1 MGNLKKFV
9 GDYAYSYIKNIA
21 VDQDKLKKALVTPQN
36 ARNVFSELDEFQ
48 IKSICSEISAND
60 TFGTIRETTQ
70 EEIIED
76 FKKAGYDT
84 VIFDD
89 EKRIAECEK
98 YYAAG
103 EVICTYN
110 NLSGRMSQYH
120 MLVAIK
126 KDIDKIQRSK
136 NPKREDEYGTSILNI
151 QIAKNGSHMSIKN
164 RYNHTVSE
172 CDSTLNNN
180 LDLLIPG
187 LQAKVLGYYKI
198 ACLNKNKNYYRDI
211 VNINGIYLKYDT
223 EVENVYFGNF
233 VLDNISGVRFADNG
247 RYYVNN
253 CWVDSYSDT
262 PCVLDFH
269 NKKVIKLFNERN
281 QISKGTLLTRA
292 MKENLLHSGNKE
304 KIDELNIVFDNAL
317 KELLQCRKKALQY
330 IACCYGY
337 DFQKPFKVTGLLGK
351 FTANSIKKITGSDN
365 GILLVCKG
373 AEVRC
378 VKLNAGKFDTDVE
391 FLRETYDCLKFLR
404 ETYDCL
410 INYYYRKYD
419 FESDRKSGK
428 LGVFIIQQDAKYKRE
443 VKKSSNSYYYY
454 HNEDEFD
461 KSGFNITEA
470 RNQLKSRLYKY
481 KADKKK
487 REVDLISY
495 EADLKEIKKMFQTLK
510 EKIILKLTKAQT
522 IDEYKNVEDVFNF
535 RFIWMAQDIKK
546 FEQKVIQNGF
556 DSVEEAA
563 DSIKELKEKITEKTK
578 ELD

>member
-21 VDQDKLKKALVTPQN
+21 VDQEKLRKALVTPQN

-48 IKSICSEISAND
+48 IKSICAEISAND

-89 EKRIAECEK
+89 EEKIAECKK

-136 NPKREDEYGTSILNI
+136 TPQREDEYGTSILNI

-180 LDLLIPG
+180 LDLLVPG
-187 LQAKVLGYYKI
+187 LQAKVLGYYNI
-198 ACLNKNKNYYRDI
+198 ASLNKNKNYYKNI
-211 VNINGIYLKYDT
+211 VNINGVYLKYIT
-223 EVENVYFGNF
+223 EVENVYFGSF
-233 VLDNISGVRFADNG
+233 VLDSKNGVRFEDNG
-247 RYYVNN
+247 RYYVNTDRDN
-253 CWVDSYSDT
+253 L
-262 PCVLDFH
+262 CVLDFH
-269 NKKVIKLFNERN
+269 DKKVIKLLNEKN

-304 KIDELNIVFDNAL
+304 HIDELNIVFDNAL
-317 KELLQCRKKALQY
+317 KELLQCRRKALQF
-330 IACCYGY
+330 IADCYGY

-351 FTANSIKKITGSDN
+351 FTVNSIKKMTGSNN

-373 AEVRC
+373 TEVRC
-378 VKLNAGKFDTDVE
+378 VELNTGKFKVE
-391 FLRETYDCLKFLR
+391 VPRDKYKYSID
-404 ETYDCL
+404 D
-410 INYYYRKYD
+410 YYAKYS
-419 FESDRKSGK
+419 FEEDGKSGK
-428 LGVFIIQQDAKYKRE
+428 LGVFIIQQDAEYKRE
-443 VKKSSNSYYYY
+443 VKRTSNSYYYY
-454 HNEDEFD
+454 SDHNSDEFD
-461 KSGFNITEA
+461 KSGCNITEA
-470 RNQLKSRLYKY
+470 RQALKYRLNKY
-481 KADKKK
+481 KADKRK
-487 REVDLISY
+487 REVDSISY
-495 EADLKEIKKMFQTLK
+495 EADLKEIKEMFSKLKAKLILKLNEANTYEEYSKLEDVFDYRFVWMVGDIEKLEKKVTQNKFNTIKEATDSITSIK
-510 EKIILKLTKAQT
+510 EKIEVEIRK
-522 IDEYKNVEDVFNF
+522 IDGK
-535 RFIWMAQDIKK
+535 
-546 FEQKVIQNGF
+546 
-556 DSVEEAA
+556 EEVN
-563 DSIKELKEKITEKTK
+563 
-578 ELD
+578 

>member
-21 VDQDKLKKALVTPQN
+21 VDQEKLRKALVTPQN

-48 IKSICSEISAND
+48 IKSICAEISAND

-89 EKRIAECEK
+89 EEKIAECKK

-136 NPKREDEYGTSILNI
+136 TPQREDEYGTSILNI

-180 LDLLIPG
+180 LDLLVPG
-187 LQAKVLGYYKI
+187 LQAKVLGYYNI
-198 ACLNKNKNYYRDI
+198 ASLNKNKNYYKNI
-211 VNINGIYLKYDT
+211 VNINGVYLKYIT

-233 VLDNISGVRFADNG
+233 VLDSKNGVRFADNG
-247 RYYVNN
+247 RYYVNIDRDN
-253 CWVDSYSDT
+253 L
-262 PCVLDFH
+262 CVLDFH
-269 NKKVIKLFNERN
+269 DKKVIKLLNERN

-304 KIDELNIVFDNAL
+304 RINELNIVFDNAL
-317 KELLQCRKKALQY
+317 KELLQCRRKALQFL
-330 IACCYGY
+330 ACCYGY

-351 FTANSIKKITGSDN
+351 FTANSIQKTTGSYD

-373 AEVRC
+373 TEVCC
-378 VKLNAGKFDTDVE
+378 VELNTGKFEVE
-391 FLRETYDCLKFLR
+391 IPRDKYK
-404 ETYDCL
+404 YS
-410 INYYYRKYD
+410 IAKYYTKGD
-419 FESDRKSGK
+419 FEEDRKSGK
-428 LGVFIIQQDAKYKRE
+428 LGVFIIQQDAKYKRR
-443 VKKSSNSYYYY
+443 VKRTSSSYYYCS
-454 HNEDEFD
+454 NSNSDEFD
-461 KSGFNITEA
+461 KSGCNITEA
-470 RNQLKSRLYKY
+470 RQALKYRLNNY
-481 KADKKK
+481 KADKRK
-487 REVDLISY
+487 REVDAISY
-495 EADLKEIKKMFQTLK
+495 EADLKEIKEMFSKLKANLVLKLNEANTYEEYSKLENVFDYHFVWMVGDIEKLEKKVTQNKFNTIKEATDSIVSLK
-510 EKIILKLTKAQT
+510 EKIMKTMRKM
-522 IDEYKNVEDVFNF
+522 E
-535 RFIWMAQDIKK
+535 
-546 FEQKVIQNGF
+546 G
-556 DSVEEAA
+556 EEV
-563 DSIKELKEKITEKTK
+563 
-578 ELD
+578 

>member
-21 VDQDKLKKALVTPQN
+21 VDQEKLRKALVTPQN

-48 IKSICSEISAND
+48 IKSICAEISAND

-89 EKRIAECEK
+89 EEKIAECKK

-120 MLVAIK
+120 MLFAIK

-136 NPKREDEYGTSILNI
+136 TPQREDEYGTSILNI

-180 LDLLIPG
+180 LDLLVPG
-187 LQAKVLGYYKI
+187 LQAKVLGYYNI
-198 ACLNKNKNYYRDI
+198 ASLNKNKTYYRNI
-211 VNINGIYLKYDT
+211 AKINGVYLKYVT
-223 EVENVYFGNF
+223 EIENVYLGNF
-233 VLDNISGVRFADNG
+233 VLDSKNGVRFADNG
-247 RYYVNN
+247 RYYVNTDRDN
-253 CWVDSYSDT
+253 L
-262 PCVLDFH
+262 CVLDFH
-269 NKKVIKLFNERN
+269 DKKVIKLFNERN

-304 KIDELNIVFDNAL
+304 CIDELNIVFDNAL
-317 KELLQCRKKALQY
+317 KELLQCRRKALQFL
-330 IACCYGY
+330 ACCYGY

-351 FTANSIKKITGSDN
+351 FTANSIKKITGNNS

-373 AEVRC
+373 TEVRC
-378 VKLNAGKFDTDVE
+378 VELNAGKFEIEAPRDK
-391 FLRETYDCLKFLR
+391 YK
-404 ETYDCL
+404 YL
-410 INYYYRKYD
+410 IDDYYAKYN
-419 FESDRKSGK
+419 FEEDRKSGK

-443 VKKSSNSYYYY
+443 VKRTSSSYYCYR
-454 HNEDEFD
+454 NRSSDEFD
-461 KSGFNITEA
+461 KSGCNITETREA
-470 RNQLKSRLYKY
+470 LYYRLRKY
-481 KADKKK
+481 KDDKRKK
-487 REVDLISY
+487 EVDAISY
-495 EADLKEIKKMFQTLK
+495 EEDLKEIKEMFSKLK
-510 EKIILKLTKAQT
+510 AKLVLKLNEANTYEEYSRLENVFDYYFVWMVRDIEILEKKVTQNKFNT
-522 IDEYKNVEDVFNF
+522 IK
-535 RFIWMAQDIKK
+535 
-546 FEQKVIQNGF
+546 
-556 DSVEEAA
+556 EAT
-563 DSIKELKEKITEKTK
+563 DSIASLKEKITKIMRKMEG
-578 ELD
+578 EEEY

>member
-1 MGNLKKFV
+1 MNMSSLKKFV

-21 VDQDKLKKALVTPQN
+21 VDQDKLRHALVTPQN

-48 IKSICSEISAND
+48 IKSICAEISAND

-89 EKRIAECEK
+89 EEKIAECKK

-136 NPKREDEYGTSILNI
+136 TPQREDKYGTSILNI

-180 LDLLIPG
+180 LDLLVPG

-198 ACLNKNKNYYRDI
+198 VCLHKNKNYYNHI
-211 VNINGIYLKYDT
+211 TNINGIYLRYS
-223 EVENVYFGNF
+223 VEKNNVYFGNF
-233 VLDNISGVRFADNG
+233 VLDSKNGVRFEDNG
-247 RYYVNN
+247 RYYVNS
-253 CWVDSYSDT
+253 CWVNSYSDT

-269 NKKVIKLFNERN
+269 NKEVIKLFDERW

-304 KIDELNIVFDNAL
+304 RMDELNIIFPDAL
-317 KELLQCRKKALQY
+317 KELLQCRKKALKY
-330 IACCYGY
+330 LACCYGY
-337 DFQKPFKVTGLLGK
+337 DFQKPFKITGLLGK
-351 FTANSIKKITGSDN
+351 FTAKSIEKITGNNS
-365 GILLVCKG
+365 GMLLVCKG
-373 AEVRC
+373 ADVKC
-378 VKLNAGKFDTDVE
+378 VELNKGKFNVDIERAFSYSIDDYCV
-391 FLRETYDCLKFLR
+391 
-404 ETYDCL
+404 
-410 INYYYRKYD
+410 KYD
-419 FESDRKSGK
+419 FEADRKSGK
-428 LGVFIIQQDAKYKRE
+428 LGVFIIQQSNEYKRE
-443 VKKSSNSYYYY
+443 VKRTSTSYRYSYSN
-454 HNEDEFD
+454 NEIFD
-461 KSGFNITEA
+461 KSGCNLTETREA
-470 RNQLKSRLYKY
+470 LHYRLRKY
-481 KADKKK
+481 KDDKRKK
-487 REVDLISY
+487 EVDAISY
-495 EADLKEIKKMFQTLK
+495 EADLKEIKEMFSKLKAKLVLKLNEANTYEEYSRLENVFDYYFVWMVRDIENLEKKVTQNKFNTIKEATDSIASLK
-510 EKIILKLTKAQT
+510 EKL
-522 IDEYKNVEDVFNF
+522 
-535 RFIWMAQDIKK
+535 
-546 FEQKVIQNGF
+546 QKIMRKMEG
-556 DSVEEAA
+556 EEV
-563 DSIKELKEKITEKTK
+563 D
-578 ELD
+578 

>member
-21 VDQDKLKKALVTPQN
+21 VDQEKLRKALVTPQN

-48 IKSICSEISAND
+48 IKSICAEISAND

-84 VIFDD
+84 IIFDD
-89 EKRIAECEK
+89 EEKIAECKK

-120 MLVAIK
+120 MLVAVK

-136 NPKREDEYGTSILNI
+136 TPQREDEYGTSILNI

-180 LDLLIPG
+180 LDLLVPG
-187 LQAKVLGYYKI
+187 LQAKVLGYYNI
-198 ACLNKNKNYYRDI
+198 ASLNKNKNYYKNI
-211 VNINGIYLKYDT
+211 VNINGVYLKYVT

-233 VLDNISGVRFADNG
+233 VLDSKNGVRFADNG
-247 RYYVNN
+247 RYYVNTDRDN
-253 CWVDSYSDT
+253 L
-262 PCVLDFH
+262 CVLDFH
-269 NKKVIKLFNERN
+269 DKKVTKLLNERN

-304 KIDELNIVFDNAL
+304 RINELNIVFDNAL
-317 KELLQCRKKALQY
+317 KELLQCRRKALQFL
-330 IACCYGY
+330 ACCYGY

-351 FTANSIKKITGSDN
+351 FTANSIKKMTGSYD

-373 AEVRC
+373 TEVRC
-378 VKLNAGKFDTDVE
+378 VELNRGKFEVE
-391 FLRETYDCLKFLR
+391 VPRDKYKYSIAE
-404 ETYDCL
+404 
-410 INYYYRKYD
+410 YYTKGD
-419 FESDRKSGK
+419 FEEDRKSGK
-428 LGVFIIQQDAKYKRE
+428 LGVFIIQQDAEYKRK
-443 VKKSSNSYYYY
+443 VKRTSSSYYYY
-454 HNEDEFD
+454 SNSSSDEFD
-461 KSGFNITEA
+461 KSGCNITET
-470 RNQLKSRLYKY
+470 RRELQYRLNNY
-481 KADKKK
+481 KADKRK
-487 REVDLISY
+487 REVDSISY
-495 EADLKEIKKMFQTLK
+495 EADLKEIKAMFQTLK
-510 EKIILKLTKAQT
+510 EKLLVKLSEAKTT
-522 IDEYKNVEDVFNF
+522 EEYGSIEDVFDYKFVWMIRDIEKFEKKVTQNNF
-535 RFIWMAQDIKK
+535 RTI
-546 FEQKVIQNGF
+546 
-556 DSVEEAA
+556 EEAT
-563 DSIKELKEKITEKTK
+563 DNITDLKEQITEKIRKIDGK
-578 ELD
+578 EEVD

>member
-21 VDQDKLKKALVTPQN
+21 VDQEKLRKALVTPQN

-48 IKSICSEISAND
+48 IKSICAEISAND
-60 TFGTIRETTQ
+60 AFGTIRATTQ

-84 VIFDD
+84 VFFDD
-89 EKRIAECEK
+89 EEKIAECKK

-136 NPKREDEYGTSILNI
+136 TPQREDEYGTSILNI

-180 LDLLIPG
+180 LDLLVPG
-187 LQAKVLGYYKI
+187 LQAKVLGYYNI
-198 ACLNKNKNYYRDI
+198 SSLNKNKTYYRNI
-211 VNINGIYLKYDT
+211 AKINGVYLKYVT

-233 VLDNISGVRFADNG
+233 VLDSKNGVRFADNG
-247 RYYVNN
+247 RYYVNTDRDN
-253 CWVDSYSDT
+253 L
-262 PCVLDFH
+262 CVLDFH
-269 NKKVIKLFNERN
+269 DKKVIKLFNERN

-304 KIDELNIVFDNAL
+304 HINELNIVFDNAL
-317 KELLQCRKKALQY
+317 KELLRCRSKALQFL
-330 IACCYGY
+330 ACCYGY
-337 DFQKPFKVTGLLGK
+337 DFQKPFKVTALLGK
-351 FTANSIKKITGSDN
+351 FTVNSIKKITGSN
-365 GILLVCKG
+365 SGILLVCKG
-373 AEVRC
+373 TEVRC
-378 VKLNAGKFDTDVE
+378 VELNTGRFGIEVPRDK
-391 FLRETYDCLKFLR
+391 YK
-404 ETYDCL
+404 YL
-410 INYYYRKYD
+410 IDDYCVKYD
-419 FESDRKSGK
+419 FEADRKSGK

-443 VKKSSNSYYYY
+443 AKRTSSFSYYG
-454 HNEDEFD
+454 NSSSDEFD
-461 KSGFNITEA
+461 KSGCNITKTRREL
-470 RNQLKSRLYKY
+470 RYRLNNY
-481 KADKKK
+481 KADKRK
-487 REVDLISY
+487 REVDSISY

-510 EKIILKLTKAQT
+510 EKLLVKLSEAKTSKDYKNIENIFDYRFAWMVKDIENFETNVTQNKFRTVKEATDDIAGLKEQIAKKIRK
-522 IDEYKNVEDVFNF
+522 IDEKEEVENY
-535 RFIWMAQDIKK
+535 
-546 FEQKVIQNGF
+546 
-556 DSVEEAA
+556 VEN
-563 DSIKELKEKITEKTK
+563 
-578 ELD
+578 

>member
-21 VDQDKLKKALVTPQN
+21 VDQEKLRETLVTPQN

-48 IKSICSEISAND
+48 IKSICAEISTND

-89 EKRIAECEK
+89 KEKIAGCKK

-136 NPKREDEYGTSILNI
+136 TPQREDEYGTSILNI

-164 RYNHTVSE
+164 RYNHTVNE

-180 LDLLIPG
+180 LDLLVPG
-187 LQAKVLGYYKI
+187 LQAKVLGYYNI
-198 ACLNKNKNYYRDI
+198 ASLNKNKNYYKNI
-211 VNINGIYLKYDT
+211 IKINGVYLKYVT

-233 VLDNISGVRFADNG
+233 VLDGKNGVRFADNG
-247 RYYVNN
+247 RYYVNTDRDN
-253 CWVDSYSDT
+253 L
-262 PCVLDFH
+262 CVLDFH
-269 NKKVIKLFNERN
+269 DKKVIKLFNERN

-304 KIDELNIVFDNAL
+304 RINELNIAFDNAL
-317 KELLQCRKKALQY
+317 KELLQCRRKALQF

-351 FTANSIKKITGSDN
+351 FTANSIQKMTGSYD

-373 AEVRC
+373 TEVCC
-378 VKLNAGKFDTDVE
+378 VELNKGKFKGEIPRDKYKYSI
-391 FLRETYDCLKFLR
+391 YDYC
-404 ETYDCL
+404 T
-410 INYYYRKYD
+410 KYD
-419 FESDRKSGK
+419 FEKDRKSGK

-443 VKKSSNSYYYY
+443 VKRTSSSSYYYS
-454 HNEDEFD
+454 NSRAAEFD
-461 KSGFNITEA
+461 KSGYNITEA
-470 RNQLKSRLYKY
+470 REALKYRLNNY
-481 KADKKK
+481 KADKRK
-487 REVDLISY
+487 REVDSISY
-495 EADLKEIKKMFQTLK
+495 EADLKEIKEMFQILKKKLVLKLSEAKTSKDYKNIESVFNYSFTWMVKDMENFETKVMQNKFRTVKEATDSITDLK
-510 EKIILKLTKAQT
+510 EKI
-522 IDEYKNVEDVFNF
+522 
-535 RFIWMAQDIKK
+535 
-546 FEQKVIQNGF
+546 
-556 DSVEEAA
+556 
-563 DSIKELKEKITEKTK
+563 KEKIKTL
-578 ELD
+578 EGSESYV

>member
-21 VDQDKLKKALVTPQN
+21 VDQEKLRKALVTPQN

-48 IKSICSEISAND
+48 IKSICAEISAND

-84 VIFDD
+84 VIFDNK
-89 EKRIAECEK
+89 EKIAECKK

-136 NPKREDEYGTSILNI
+136 TPQREDEYGTSILNI

-180 LDLLIPG
+180 LDLLVPG
-187 LQAKVLGYYKI
+187 LQAKVLGYYNI
-198 ACLNKNKNYYRDI
+198 ASLNKNKTYYRDI
-211 VNINGIYLKYDT
+211 TKINGVYLKYFT

-233 VLDNISGVRFADNG
+233 VLDSKNGVRFADNG
-247 RYYVNN
+247 RYYVNTDYDN
-253 CWVDSYSDT
+253 L
-262 PCVLDFH
+262 CVLDFH
-269 NKKVIKLFNERN
+269 DKKVIKLFNERN

-304 KIDELNIVFDNAL
+304 CIDGLNIVFDNAL
-317 KELLQCRKKALQY
+317 KELLQCRRKALQFL
-330 IACCYGY
+330 ACCYGY

-351 FTANSIKKITGSDN
+351 FTANSIKKMTGSYD

-373 AEVRC
+373 TEVRC
-378 VKLNAGKFDTDVE
+378 VELNRGKFEVDVP
-391 FLRETYDCLKFLR
+391 RDKYK
-404 ETYDCL
+404 YS
-410 INYYYRKYD
+410 INEYYAKYD
-419 FESDRKSGK
+419 FEADRKSGK

-443 VKKSSNSYYYY
+443 AKRTSSSYYYY
-454 HNEDEFD
+454 SNRCSDEFD
-461 KSGFNITEA
+461 KSGCNITEA
-470 RNQLKSRLYKY
+470 RQALKYRLNSY
-481 KADKKK
+481 KADKRK
-487 REVDLISY
+487 REVDSISY
-495 EADLKEIKKMFQTLK
+495 EADLKEIKEMFQTLK
-510 EKIILKLTKAQT
+510 EKILIKLSEAKTTEEYRSIEDIFNYKFVWMVRDIEEFEIKVMQNKFHT
-522 IDEYKNVEDVFNF
+522 I
-535 RFIWMAQDIKK
+535 
-546 FEQKVIQNGF
+546 
-556 DSVEEAA
+556 EEATG
-563 DSIKELKEKITEKTK
+563 SITRLKEQIAEKIRKIDGK
-578 ELD
+578 EEVD

>member
-21 VDQDKLKKALVTPQN
+21 VDQEKLRKALVTPQN

-48 IKSICSEISAND
+48 IKSICAEISAND

-84 VIFDD
+84 VIFDNK
-89 EKRIAECEK
+89 EKIAECKK

-136 NPKREDEYGTSILNI
+136 TPQREDEYGTSILNI

-180 LDLLIPG
+180 LDLLVPG
-187 LQAKVLGYYKI
+187 LQAKVLGYYNI
-198 ACLNKNKNYYRDI
+198 ASLNKNKTYYRDI
-211 VNINGIYLKYDT
+211 TKINGVYLKYFT

-233 VLDNISGVRFADNG
+233 VLDSKNGVRFADNG
-247 RYYVNN
+247 RYYVNTDYDN
-253 CWVDSYSDT
+253 L
-262 PCVLDFH
+262 CVLDFH
-269 NKKVIKLFNERN
+269 DKKVIKLFNERN

-304 KIDELNIVFDNAL
+304 CIDGLNIVFDNAL
-317 KELLQCRKKALQY
+317 KELLQCRRKALQFL
-330 IACCYGY
+330 ACCYGY

-351 FTANSIKKITGSDN
+351 FTANSIKKMTGSYD

-373 AEVRC
+373 TEVRC
-378 VKLNAGKFDTDVE
+378 VELNRGKFEVDVP
-391 FLRETYDCLKFLR
+391 RDKYK
-404 ETYDCL
+404 YS
-410 INYYYRKYD
+410 INEYYAKYD
-419 FESDRKSGK
+419 FEADRKSGK

-443 VKKSSNSYYYY
+443 AKRTSSSYYYY
-454 HNEDEFD
+454 SNRCSDEFD
-461 KSGFNITEA
+461 KSGCNITEA
-470 RNQLKSRLYKY
+470 RQALKYRLNSY
-481 KADKKK
+481 KADKRKK
-487 REVDLISY
+487 EVDSISY
-495 EADLKEIKKMFQTLK
+495 EADLKEIKEMFQTLK
-510 EKIILKLTKAQT
+510 EKILIKLSEAKTTEEYRSIEDIFNYKFVWMVRDIEEFEIKVMQNKFHT
-522 IDEYKNVEDVFNF
+522 I
-535 RFIWMAQDIKK
+535 
-546 FEQKVIQNGF
+546 
-556 DSVEEAA
+556 EEATG
-563 DSIKELKEKITEKTK
+563 SITRLKEQIEVKIRKIDGK
-578 ELD
+578 EEVD

>member
-21 VDQDKLKKALVTPQN
+21 VDQEKLRKALVTPQN

-48 IKSICSEISAND
+48 IKSICAEISAND

-89 EKRIAECEK
+89 EEKIAECKK

-136 NPKREDEYGTSILNI
+136 TPQREDEYGTSILNI

-180 LDLLIPG
+180 LDLLVPG
-187 LQAKVLGYYKI
+187 LQAKVLGYYNI
-198 ACLNKNKNYYRDI
+198 ASLNKNKTYYRNI
-211 VNINGIYLKYDT
+211 AKINGVYLKYIT
-223 EVENVYFGNF
+223 EVENVYCGNF
-233 VLDNISGVRFADNG
+233 VLDSKNGVRFADNG
-247 RYYVNN
+247 RYYVSTDRNN
-253 CWVDSYSDT
+253 L
-262 PCVLDFH
+262 CVLDFH
-269 NKKVIKLFNERN
+269 DKKVIKLFNERN

-304 KIDELNIVFDNAL
+304 CIDELNIVFDNAL
-317 KELLQCRKKALQY
+317 KELLQCRRKALQFL
-330 IACCYGY
+330 ACCYGY

-351 FTANSIKKITGSDN
+351 FTANSIKKITGSHN

-373 AEVRC
+373 TMVRC
-378 VKLNAGKFDTDVE
+378 VELNAGKFEVE
-391 FLRETYDCLKFLR
+391 VPRDKYKYSID
-404 ETYDCL
+404 D
-410 INYYYRKYD
+410 YYAKYN
-419 FESDRKSGK
+419 FEEDRKSGK
-428 LGVFIIQQDAKYKRE
+428 LGVFIIQQDAKYKRK
-443 VKKSSNSYYYY
+443 VKRTSSSYYFYS
-454 HNEDEFD
+454 NRSSDEFD
-461 KSGFNITEA
+461 KSGCNITEA
-470 RNQLKSRLYKY
+470 RQALKYRLNTY
-481 KADKKK
+481 KADKRK
-487 REVDLISY
+487 REVDSISY
-495 EADLKEIKKMFQTLK
+495 EADLKEIKEMFQTLK
-510 EKIILKLTKAQT
+510 EKLLVKLNEAKTSE
-522 IDEYKNVEDVFNF
+522 EYDKLENVFNY
-535 RFIWMAQDIKK
+535 RFVGMVGDIEKLEKK
-546 FEQKVIQNGF
+546 VTQNKF
-556 DSVEEAA
+556 NTIKEAT
-563 DSIKELKEKITEKTK
+563 DSIADLKERITKIMRKMEG
-578 ELD
+578 EEVD

>member
-21 VDQDKLKKALVTPQN
+21 VDQEKLREALVTPQN

-48 IKSICSEISAND
+48 IKSICAEISAND

-89 EKRIAECEK
+89 KEKIAGCKK

-136 NPKREDEYGTSILNI
+136 TPQREDEYGTSILNI

-164 RYNHTVSE
+164 RYNHTVNE

-180 LDLLIPG
+180 LDLLVPG
-187 LQAKVLGYYKI
+187 LQAKVLGYYNI
-198 ACLNKNKNYYRDI
+198 ASLNKNKNYYKDI
-211 VNINGIYLKYDT
+211 IKINGVYLKYIT

-233 VLDNISGVRFADNG
+233 VLDSKNGVRFADNG
-247 RYYVNN
+247 RYYVNTDRDN
-253 CWVDSYSDT
+253 L
-262 PCVLDFH
+262 CVLDFH
-269 NKKVIKLFNERN
+269 DKKVIKLFNERN

-304 KIDELNIVFDNAL
+304 RINELNITFDNAL
-317 KELLQCRKKALQY
+317 KELLQCRRKALQFL
-330 IACCYGY
+330 ACCYGY

-351 FTANSIKKITGSDN
+351 FTANSIQKMTGSYD

-373 AEVRC
+373 TEVRC
-378 VKLNAGKFDTDVE
+378 VELNKGKFEVE
-391 FLRETYDCLKFLR
+391 IPKGKYKYSIDE
-404 ETYDCL
+404 
-410 INYYYRKYD
+410 YYAKYS
-419 FESDRKSGK
+419 FEKDRKSGK

-443 VKKSSNSYYYY
+443 VKRTSSSSYYYY
-454 HNEDEFD
+454 SNSRAAEFD
-461 KSGFNITEA
+461 KSGYNITEA
-470 RNQLKSRLYKY
+470 REALKYRLNNY
-481 KADKKK
+481 KADKRK
-487 REVDLISY
+487 REVDSISY
-495 EADLKEIKKMFQTLK
+495 EADLKEIKEMFQILKKKLVLRLSEAKTSKDYKNIESVFNYSFTWMVEDMENFETKVMQNKFYTVKEATDSITDLK
-510 EKIILKLTKAQT
+510 EKI
-522 IDEYKNVEDVFNF
+522 
-535 RFIWMAQDIKK
+535 
-546 FEQKVIQNGF
+546 
-556 DSVEEAA
+556 
-563 DSIKELKEKITEKTK
+563 KEKIKNIK
-578 ELD
+578 E

>member
-21 VDQDKLKKALVTPQN
+21 VDQEKLRKALVTPQN
-36 ARNVFSELDEFQ
+36 ARNVFSDLDEFQ
-48 IKSICSEISAND
+48 IKSICAEISAND

-89 EKRIAECEK
+89 EERIAECKK

-136 NPKREDEYGTSILNI
+136 TPQREDEYGTSILNI

-180 LDLLIPG
+180 LDLLVPG
-187 LQAKVLGYYKI
+187 LQAKVLGYYNI
-198 ACLNKNKNYYRDI
+198 ASLNKNKTYYRSI
-211 VNINGIYLKYDT
+211 AKINGVYLKYVT

-233 VLDNISGVRFADNG
+233 VLDSKNGVRFADNG
-247 RYYVNN
+247 RYYVNTDRDN
-253 CWVDSYSDT
+253 L
-262 PCVLDFH
+262 CVLDFH
-269 NKKVIKLFNERN
+269 DKKVIKLFNERN
-281 QISKGTLLTRA
+281 QIGKGALLTRA

-304 KIDELNIVFDNAL
+304 HIDELNIVFDNAL
-317 KELLQCRKKALQY
+317 KELLQCRRKALQFL
-330 IACCYGY
+330 ACYYGY
-337 DFQKPFKVTGLLGK
+337 DFQKPFRVTGLLGK
-351 FTANSIKKITGSDN
+351 FTANSIQKMTGSYD

-373 AEVRC
+373 TEVRC
-378 VKLNAGKFDTDVE
+378 VELNTGKFGTEMPRDKYKYSIAE
-391 FLRETYDCLKFLR
+391 
-404 ETYDCL
+404 
-410 INYYYRKYD
+410 YYRKSD
-419 FESDRKSGK
+419 FEEDRKSGK

-443 VKKSSNSYYYY
+443 VKRTSSSYYCYS
-454 HNEDEFD
+454 NRSSDEFD
-461 KSGFNITEA
+461 KSGCNITEVRQA
-470 RNQLKSRLYKY
+470 LEYRLNTY
-481 KADKKK
+481 KADKRK
-487 REVDLISY
+487 REVDSISY
-495 EADLKEIKKMFQTLK
+495 ETDLKEIKEMFQTLK
-510 EKIILKLTKAQT
+510 EKLLVKLSEAKTSEDYRNIENIFDYHFAWMVNDIEKFENKVTQNNFRTIKEATDNIKSLKEQIEVKIKK
-522 IDEYKNVEDVFNF
+522 IDGKEDV
-535 RFIWMAQDIKK
+535 D
-546 FEQKVIQNGF
+546 
-556 DSVEEAA
+556 
-563 DSIKELKEKITEKTK
+563 
-578 ELD
+578 